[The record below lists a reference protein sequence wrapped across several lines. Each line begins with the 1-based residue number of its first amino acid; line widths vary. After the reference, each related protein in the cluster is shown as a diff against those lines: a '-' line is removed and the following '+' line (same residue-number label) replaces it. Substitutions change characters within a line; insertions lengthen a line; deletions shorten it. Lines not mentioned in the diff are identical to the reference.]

1 MALMLITQALLAGVT
16 NGFVYALV
24 GLGIAVIFKGSHVI
38 NAMQGELAVVGAAT
52 AVFAATMW
60 GLPLWLAVLTGVLT
74 GMATAILVEL
84 GPIRALFA
92 RRARE
97 ESFLLLTVGLGFTF
111 SAGVLYLFGR
121 EEHLL
126 PPLGDEV
133 YEVFGAIIR
142 EHALWVIAISAGL
155 ILALRLFYRHT
166 HLGLSMMAA
175 SIDPDGASTTG
186 INVRL
191 MRTATF
197 ALGGLLAALAGLLAA
212 PLIGVGYQMGPLLTL
227 KGFAAAILG
236 GLANPLG
243 ALVGGL
249 VIGILE
255 AMSIVFVSSG
265 MKDAVA
271 LTLLIII
278 MIFVPDGILGRAGRK
293 GG

>member
-1 MALMLITQALLAGVT
+1 MLITQALLAGVT

-60 GLPLWLAVLTGVLT
+60 GLPLWLAVITGVLT

-133 YEVFGAIIR
+133 YEIFGAIIR
-142 EHALWVIAISAGL
+142 EHALWVIAISAAL

-236 GLANPLG
+236 GLTNPLG

-271 LTLLIII
+271 LTLLIVI

>member
-1 MALMLITQALLAGVT
+1 MLITQALLAGVT

-60 GLPLWLAVLTGVLT
+60 GLPLWLAVITGVLT

-133 YEVFGAIIR
+133 YEIFGAIIR

-271 LTLLIII
+271 LTLLIVI

>member
-1 MALMLITQALLAGVT
+1 MALMLFTQALLAGIT

-52 AVFAATMW
+52 AVFAATVW
-60 GLPLWLAVLTGVLT
+60 GLALPAAVLLGALTGTALAV
-74 GMATAILVEL
+74 LVEL

-111 SAGVLYLFGR
+111 SASVLYLFGR

-133 YEVFGAIIR
+133 YELFGAVIR
-142 EHALWVIAISAGL
+142 EHALWVIAIAAAL
-155 ILALRLFYRHT
+155 IVALRLFYRHT

-175 SIDPDGASTTG
+175 SIDPDGAATTG
-186 INVRL
+186 INVRA

-197 ALGGLLAALAGLLAA
+197 ALGGLLAALAGLLVT

-236 GLANPLG
+236 GLTNPLG

-255 AMSIVFVSSG
+255 ALSIVFVSSG

-271 LTLLIII
+271 LTLLIVI

>member
-1 MALMLITQALLAGVT
+1 MLITQALLAGVT

-60 GLPLWLAVLTGVLT
+60 GLPLWLAVLAGVLT

-186 INVRL
+186 INVRA

>member
-1 MALMLITQALLAGVT
+1 MLFTQALLAGVT

-52 AVFAATMW
+52 AVFAAVVW
-60 GLPLWLAVLTGVLT
+60 GLPLWLAVAVGGLT
-74 GMATAILVEL
+74 GMAIGILVEL

-126 PPLGDEV
+126 PPLGDDV

-142 EHALWVIAISAGL
+142 EHALWVIAISAAL
-155 ILALRLFYRHT
+155 ILGLRLFYRHT

-175 SIDPDGASTTG
+175 SIDADGAATTG
-186 INVRL
+186 INVRA

-197 ALGGLLAALAGLLAA
+197 ALGGLLAALAGLLVA

-236 GLANPLG
+236 GLSNPLG

-265 MKDAVA
+265 LKDAVA
-271 LTLLIII
+271 LTLLIVI

>member
-1 MALMLITQALLAGVT
+1 MLFTQALLAGVT

-52 AVFAATMW
+52 AVFAADIW
-60 GLPLWLAVLTGVLT
+60 GLSLWLAVVAGALT
-74 GMATAILVEL
+74 GMALAILVEL

-142 EHALWVIAISAGL
+142 EHALWVIAISAAL

-175 SIDPDGASTTG
+175 SIDPDGAATTG
-186 INVRL
+186 INVRA

-197 ALGGLLAALAGLLAA
+197 ALGGLLAALAGLLVA

-236 GLANPLG
+236 GLSNPLG

-271 LTLLIII
+271 LTLLIVI

>member
-1 MALMLITQALLAGVT
+1 MLFTQALLAGVT

-52 AVFAATMW
+52 AVFAAAVC
-60 GLPLWLAVLTGVLT
+60 GLPLWLAVLAGALTGVA
-74 GMATAILVEL
+74 MAILVEL

-142 EHALWVIAISAGL
+142 EHALWVIAISAAL

-175 SIDPDGASTTG
+175 SIDPDGAATTG
-186 INVRL
+186 INVRA

-197 ALGGLLAALAGLLAA
+197 ALGGLLAALAGLLVA

-236 GLANPLG
+236 GLSNPLG

-249 VIGILE
+249 VIGIIE

-271 LTLLIII
+271 LTLLIVI

>member
-1 MALMLITQALLAGVT
+1 MLFTQALLAGVT

-52 AVFAATMW
+52 AVFAADIW
-60 GLPLWLAVLTGVLT
+60 GLSLWLAVVAGALT
-74 GMATAILVEL
+74 GMAIAILVEL

-142 EHALWVIAISAGL
+142 EHALWVIAISAAL

-175 SIDPDGASTTG
+175 SIDPDGAATTG
-186 INVRL
+186 INVRA

-197 ALGGLLAALAGLLAA
+197 ALGGLLAALAGLLVA

-236 GLANPLG
+236 GLSNPLG

-271 LTLLIII
+271 LTLLIVI

>member
-1 MALMLITQALLAGVT
+1 MLITQALLAGVT

-52 AVFAATMW
+52 AVFAADIW
-60 GLPLWLAVLTGVLT
+60 GLPLWLAVVAGALT
-74 GMATAILVEL
+74 GMAIAILVEL

-142 EHALWVIAISAGL
+142 EHALWVIAISAAL

-175 SIDPDGASTTG
+175 SIDPDGAATTG
-186 INVRL
+186 INVRA

-197 ALGGLLAALAGLLAA
+197 ALGGLLAALAGLLVA

-236 GLANPLG
+236 GLSNPLG

-271 LTLLIII
+271 LTLLIVI

>member
-1 MALMLITQALLAGVT
+1 MLFTQALLAGVT

-52 AVFAATMW
+52 AVFAAALW
-60 GLPLWLAVLTGVLT
+60 GLPLWLAVAVGALT
-74 GMATAILVEL
+74 GMAIGILVEL

-142 EHALWVIAISAGL
+142 EHALWVIAISAAL
-155 ILALRLFYRHT
+155 ILGLRLFYRHT

-175 SIDPDGASTTG
+175 SIDPDGAATTG
-186 INVRL
+186 INVRA

-197 ALGGLLAALAGLLAA
+197 ALGGLLAALAGLLVA
-212 PLIGVGYQMGPLLTL
+212 PLI
-227 KGFAAAILG
+227 GFAAAILG
-236 GLANPLG
+236 GLSNPLG

-271 LTLLIII
+271 LTLLIVI

>member
-1 MALMLITQALLAGVT
+1 MLFTQALLAGVT

-52 AVFAATMW
+52 AVFAADIW
-60 GLPLWLAVLTGVLT
+60 GLSLWLAVVAGALT
-74 GMATAILVEL
+74 GMAIAILVEL

-142 EHALWVIAISAGL
+142 EHALWVIAISAAL

-175 SIDPDGASTTG
+175 SIDPDGAATTG
-186 INVRL
+186 INVRA

-197 ALGGLLAALAGLLAA
+197 ALGGLLAALAGLLIA

-236 GLANPLG
+236 GLSNPLG

-271 LTLLIII
+271 LTLLIVI

>member
-1 MALMLITQALLAGVT
+1 MLITQALLAGVT

-60 GLPLWLAVLTGVLT
+60 GLPLWLAVITGVLT

-133 YEVFGAIIR
+133 YEIFGAIIR

-236 GLANPLG
+236 GLTNPLG

-271 LTLLIII
+271 LTLLIVI

>member
-1 MALMLITQALLAGVT
+1 MLFTQALLAGVT

-52 AVFAATMW
+52 AVFAAAVW
-60 GLPLWLAVLTGVLT
+60 GLPLWLAVAVGALT
-74 GMATAILVEL
+74 GMAIAILVEL
-84 GPIRALFA
+84 GPIRALFG
-92 RRARE
+92 RRAQE

-142 EHALWVIAISAGL
+142 EHALWVIAISAAL

-166 HLGLSMMAA
+166 HIGLSMMAA
-175 SIDPDGASTTG
+175 SIDPDGAATTG
-186 INVRL
+186 INVRA

-197 ALGGLLAALAGLLAA
+197 ALGGLLAALAGLLVA

-236 GLANPLG
+236 GLSNPLG

-271 LTLLIII
+271 LTLLIVI
-278 MIFVPDGILGRAGRK
+278 MIFVPNGILGRAGRK

>member
-1 MALMLITQALLAGVT
+1 MLITQALLAGVT

>member
-1 MALMLITQALLAGVT
+1 MLITQALLAGVT

-60 GLPLWLAVLTGVLT
+60 GLPLWLAVITGVLT
-74 GMATAILVEL
+74 GVATAILVEL

-142 EHALWVIAISAGL
+142 EHALWVIAISAGM

>member
-1 MALMLITQALLAGVT
+1 MLFTQALLAGVT

-52 AVFAATMW
+52 AVFAADIW
-60 GLPLWLAVLTGVLT
+60 GLSLWLAVVAGALT
-74 GMATAILVEL
+74 GMAIAILVEL

-142 EHALWVIAISAGL
+142 EHAIWVIAISAAL

-175 SIDPDGASTTG
+175 SIDPDGAATTG
-186 INVRL
+186 INVRA

-197 ALGGLLAALAGLLAA
+197 ALGGLLAALAGLLVA

-236 GLANPLG
+236 GLSNPLG

-271 LTLLIII
+271 LTLLIVI

>member
-1 MALMLITQALLAGVT
+1 MLFTQALFAGVT
-16 NGFVYALV
+16 NGFVYALI

-38 NAMQGELAVVGAAT
+38 NAMQGELAVVGAAM
-52 AVFAATMW
+52 AVFASTV
-60 GLPLWLAVLTGVLT
+60 GGLSLPLAVVIGALTGLT
-74 GMATAILVEL
+74 LAMLVEI

-92 RRARE
+92 RRARD

-121 EEHLL
+121 EEHVL
-126 PPLGDEV
+126 PPLADDI

-142 EHALWVIAISAGL
+142 AHALYVIAISGAL
-155 ILALRLFYRHT
+155 ILALRLFYRYT
-166 HLGLSMMAA
+166 PLGLAMMAA
-175 SIDPDGASTTG
+175 SIDPDGATTIG
-186 INVRL
+186 IDVRA

-197 ALGGLLAALAGLLAA
+197 ALGGLLAALAGLLIT
-212 PLIGVGYQMGPLLTL
+212 PLIGVSYQMGPLLTL

-236 GLANPLG
+236 GLSNPLG

-271 LTLLIII
+271 LTLLIVI
-278 MIFVPDGILGRAGRK
+278 MIFVPDGLLGRAGRK